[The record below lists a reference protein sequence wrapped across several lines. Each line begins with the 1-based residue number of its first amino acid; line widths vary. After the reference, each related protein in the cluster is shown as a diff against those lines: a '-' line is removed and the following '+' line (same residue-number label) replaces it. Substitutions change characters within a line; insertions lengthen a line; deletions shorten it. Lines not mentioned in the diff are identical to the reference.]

1 MHHHLDDH
9 PIYIDPLK
17 CLITIWLVSPLNGAI
32 PPFIASVWL
41 INTGDPSHF
50 LSGMILQVRTFHSCW
65 CCFQNAPLS
74 WGVWINWKVALKI
87 QALLKGVRFP
97 GVKIVLRGCPSG
109 PVLRG
114 TALMTITET
123 WDGTNSIWCA
133 SILCQD
139 RRDVGTLRACQWF
152 RKHIREPISWGQ
164 TFVFF
169 RVRRLVPVEPP
180 RSQHVPKI
188 WYHSIPNTLEK
199 NMTRRLRHSIDHLCL
214 TTSSLSLTENNFYFL
229 FCGLEF
235 ISHQSEIR
243 NLSRLIWLIF
253 RKKTAAF

>member
-32 PPFIASVWL
+32 PLPFIASVWL

-169 RVRRLVPVEPP
+169 SCAAVSSCRATAIPA
-180 RSQHVPKI
+180 RSQNLIPFHPQHFGEKHDKKI
-188 WYHSIPNTLEK
+188 KAFNWPLVS
-199 NMTRRLRHSIDHLCL
+199 
-214 TTSSLSLTENNFYFL
+214 NNFVAVAD
-229 FCGLEF
+229 
-235 ISHQSEIR
+235 
-243 NLSRLIWLIF
+243 
-253 RKKTAAF
+253 RK